1 MTLLQGPRQNN
12 GSGKK
17 VTPGTESTSNELGDE
32 EDLELPFFSFRDI
45 VGATNNFSEA
55 NMLGRGGF
63 GKVYKVTTMKFLHN
77 TSVVRN
83 FRHFLNDEIKQ
94 GVLPNNRE
102 VAIKRLGK
110 GSRQGAEEFRNEVV
124 LIAKLQHRNLVRLLG
139 CCIHGDERLL
149 IYEYLPNKSLDCF
162 IFGRFNLIFRLEK

>member
-139 CCIHGDERLL
+139 CCIHGHERLL
-149 IYEYLPNKSLDCF
+149 IYEYLPKKSLDCF
-162 IFGRFNLIFRLEK
+162 IFGRFNLIFSLEK